1 MDSIWSLLGLL
12 FVISIPLLMVL
23 VAIVDAQRSDY
34 DWQRYTM
41 PPMPPMPPHPRVP
54 PNPARFFAGA
64 GGIEDT
70 MPPPRGAHGPR

>member
-1 MDSIWSLLGLL
+1 MDGIWSLIGML

-23 VAIVDAQRSDY
+23 FAIVEAQRSDY
-34 DWQRYTM
+34 DWQRFTM
-41 PPMPPMPPHPRVP
+41 PPMPRHPRVP

-70 MPPPRGAHGPR
+70 MPEDRRAHGPH